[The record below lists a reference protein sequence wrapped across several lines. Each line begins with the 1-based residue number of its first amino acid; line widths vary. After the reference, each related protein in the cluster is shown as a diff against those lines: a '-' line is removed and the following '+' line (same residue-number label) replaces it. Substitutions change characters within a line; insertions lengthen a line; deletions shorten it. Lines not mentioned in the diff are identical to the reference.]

1 MKHTAILLLM
11 LATISASASD
21 DWPRFRGPN
30 GAGVSDATTVPTEW
44 TEDDYNW
51 IADLPGEGH
60 GSPVVVGNRIFLL
73 CGNQYTAERSVV
85 CINSEDGQ
93 IVWSKPFKSA
103 PHYVHRDNNYAS
115 STPAADDEGVVVTW
129 TTPKTFILL
138 AVDNDGEEV
147 WQRDL
152 GEYKASWGGA
162 PSPIIVD
169 GMVIVLNDQMDPK
182 VQAAFLPEG
191 TPITDPGKSYAIA
204 LDRATGETR
213 WKVERKTIVAG
224 YATPC
229 VRELDSGKK
238 EIVFFGTGNGMT
250 GIDAS
255 TGAINW
261 EVNDAL
267 RSRTV
272 MSPVLAG
279 DLIVGSAGGRT
290 IGDFLVALRPPNS
303 KDDKAEIVF
312 KITQSIPLV
321 PTVVYKDGLLFM
333 TCENGTESCV
343 SATTGDYL
351 WRERIRGRFLASPVL
366 VDGRLFCVG
375 RRGDVFVLS
384 ASETFEELAHNS
396 LGDDSFATPAVA
408 NGSIYFR
415 TATQL
420 ISIGGEK

>member
-1 MKHTAILLLM
+1 
-11 LATISASASD
+11 
-21 DWPRFRGPN
+21 
-30 GAGVSDATTVPTEW
+30 
-44 TEDDYNW
+44 
-51 IADLPGEGH
+51 
-60 GSPVVVGNRIFLL
+60 
-73 CGNQYTAERSVV
+73 
-85 CINSEDGQ
+85 
-93 IVWSKPFKSA
+93 
-103 PHYVHRDNNYAS
+103 
-115 STPAADDEGVVVTW
+115 
-129 TTPKTFILL
+129 
-138 AVDNDGEEV
+138 
-147 WQRDL
+147 
-152 GEYKASWGGA
+152 
-162 PSPIIVD
+162 
-169 GMVIVLNDQMDPK
+169 
-182 VQAAFLPEG
+182 
-191 TPITDPGKSYAIA
+191 
-204 LDRATGETR
+204 
-213 WKVERKTIVAG
+213 
-224 YATPC
+224 
-229 VRELDSGKK
+229 
-238 EIVFFGTGNGMT
+238 
-250 GIDAS
+250 
-255 TGAINW
+255 
-261 EVNDAL
+261 
-267 RSRTV
+267 

-333 TCENGTESCV
+333 TCENGTVSCV
-343 SATTGDYL
+343 SATTGEYL

>member
-1 MKHTAILLLM
+1 
-11 LATISASASD
+11 
-21 DWPRFRGPN
+21 
-30 GAGVSDATTVPTEW
+30 
-44 TEDDYNW
+44 
-51 IADLPGEGH
+51 
-60 GSPVVVGNRIFLL
+60 
-73 CGNQYTAERSVV
+73 
-85 CINSEDGQ
+85 
-93 IVWSKPFKSA
+93 
-103 PHYVHRDNNYAS
+103 
-115 STPAADDEGVVVTW
+115 
-129 TTPKTFILL
+129 
-138 AVDNDGEEV
+138 
-147 WQRDL
+147 
-152 GEYKASWGGA
+152 
-162 PSPIIVD
+162 
-169 GMVIVLNDQMDPK
+169 MVIIMNDQMDPK

-333 TCENGTESCV
+333 TCENGTVSCV
-343 SATTGDYL
+343 SATTGEYL